1 MFGPATERLQQLAF
15 AGDSVG
21 GWTILRKGVAAAR
34 FGIAPLQLRARAVDK
49 ERGDIIAF
57 ARAQFLD
64 APDGASGI
72 KTARAAVNA
81 KRERTVGIILS
92 LRQRGVEQAVE
103 EQQREVV
110 NRSEEHT
117 SELQSLMRK
126 PYAVFY
132 LKQTKTEHTT

>member
-1 MFGPATERLQQLAF
+1 MLRLPPRSTRTDTLF
-15 AGDSVG
+15 PYTTLFRS
-21 GWTILRKGVAAAR
+21 
-34 FGIAPLQLRARAVDK
+34 IAPLQLRARAVDK

-110 NRSEEHT
+110 NDLPPHVLQRAQSGGLASAQIRERSCRE
-117 SELQSLMRK
+117 RVC
-126 PYAVFY
+126 PYV
-132 LKQTKTEHTT
+132 

>member
-81 KRERTVGIILS
+81 KRARTVGIILS
-92 LRQRGVEQAVE
+92 PRQRGAEPRSEV
-103 EQQREVV
+103 RRGGKEVV
-110 NRSEEHT
+110 
-117 SELQSLMRK
+117 
-126 PYAVFY
+126 
-132 LKQTKTEHTT
+132 

>member
-110 NRSEEHT
+110 ND
-117 SELQSLMRK
+117 LPPDRK
-126 PYAVFY
+126 STR
-132 LKQTKTEHTT
+132 LNSSH